1 MVNFVIT
8 FLKLTNFVDY
18 SFWEIYI
25 KSTLALITYF
35 GAIFT
40 ADDILNVPAL
50 PQTTNVNEIIRRNF
64 LGFQV
69 LVFLNS
75 ILLDNLLI
83 YGQPN
88 IKVIWAHLQT
98 FMKTPS
104 PTSIFAD
111 Y

>member
-1 MVNFVIT
+1 MANFVTT
-8 FLKLTNFVDY
+8 FFKLTDSANY
-18 SFWEIYI
+18 SFWEIYV
-25 KSTLALITYF
+25 KSTLAFITYC

-40 ADDILNVPAL
+40 ADDILNVSAL
-50 PQTTNVNEIIRRNF
+50 SQTTNVNEIIRRNF

-69 LVFLNS
+69 LVFLNF

-88 IKVIWAHLQT
+88 TEVIWAHLQT
-98 FMKTPS
+98 FMGIPS